1 MPTLQLKDLKKQ
13 LNQPL
18 FAVAGASEAALDYAR
33 AYLLETQERLAKVE
47 FEPKAARGVA
57 QRAVNARVDEISR
70 EAKRAQA
77 DFEKRVR
84 ELQKDAKAFP
94 GKVQVQFLAALADL
108 ANTYVDLADR
118 GEKFVAAIRKD
129 GVKAV
134 GAVKDAPKNSTV
146 ARRENQKVAAARKPA
161 ASETKKAASKAVSST
176 PGAQKK
182 TSSTRK
188 STAQKSTAQ
197 KSTAKKAPAKKS
209 SSRTSTAKKTAS

>member
-33 AYLLETQERLAKVE
+33 AYLLETQERLTTVE
-47 FEPKAARGVA
+47 FEPKAARSAA
-57 QRAVNARVDEISR
+57 QRAVNSRVDQISR
-70 EAKRAQA
+70 EAKKAQA
-77 DFEKRVR
+77 DFEKRVK

-94 GKVQVQFLAALADL
+94 GKAQVQFLAALTDL
-108 ANTYVDLADR
+108 VNTYVELADR

-134 GAVKDAPKNSTV
+134 GAVKDAPKQSTV

-161 ASETKKAASKAVSST
+161 ASQTRKAAQKA
-176 PGAQKK
+176 PA
-182 TSSTRK
+182 TR
-188 STAQKSTAQ
+188 T
-197 KSTAKKAPAKKS
+197 TAKKATAKKS
-209 SSRTSTAKKTAS
+209 SPRKTTAKKTTAS